1 MASGK
6 VEVELRILGNKV
18 KSDMQAIKK
27 TMDDAVRGISGGSAS
42 TNDPVVRVQEERTK
56 KVKATNNSL
65 KEQARLIREGKN
77 LGANPNISL
86 GAASSRGGASAWS
99 TNAGGGLATA
109 PSPTLMKGGGKGHM
123 MTPEWF
129 LAQAQARAKAMGP
142 LNAGQKGT
150 SIAGM
155 FGNLINFQMSP
166 IAATATKVA
175 GAVAGLR
182 VAFGLV
188 GFVAAHTVGRIM
200 ELSRAMM
207 AHFARA
213 AEAGRAMY
221 AKQLQSGGLPGG
233 FVAGRS
239 LMAEML
245 GVGENEIMRY
255 GNAVA
260 YLNEKI
266 RFAQGVYVQT
276 TPALASAA
284 WELKALNNDL
294 KAIAMLVAAEF
305 APAMRQIVYALRQI
319 IEFVGGSFAKG
330 LAAAFKWALESAIR
344 TVAGHAGVIAYKTAQ
359 KHIGGKIDPG
369 TAPAIQASSARMPAS
384 AWEKMGLVLGTSG
397 RGPMQKVAENTGKT
411 ARILERMAKGMPR
424 GESGLK
430 MFNNPSHAHP

>member
-6 VEVELRILGNKV
+6 IEVELRILGNKV

-42 TNDPVVRVQEERTK
+42 TNDPVVRVQEERMK

-77 LGANPNISL
+77 LGPNPKINM
-86 GAASSRGGASAWS
+86 GTASSSGGASSWS
-99 TNAGGGLATA
+99 TTAGGGLAT
-109 PSPTLMKGGGKGHM
+109 SPPGAGGG
-123 MTPEWF
+123 
-129 LAQAQARAKAMGP
+129 GP
-142 LNAGQKGT
+142 VKN

-155 FGNLINFQMSP
+155 FGNLINFQIGP
-166 IAATATKVA
+166 VAATATKVA
-175 GAVAGLR
+175 GALAGVMVAL
-182 VAFGLV
+182 GLV
-188 GFVAAHTVGRIM
+188 QYAFRHTIGRIM
-200 ELSRAMM
+200 DLSRAMM

-266 RFAQGVYVQT
+266 RFAQGVYVKT

-344 TVAGHAGVIAYKTAQ
+344 TVAGHAGVIAYKTVQ

-384 AWEKMGLVLGTSG
+384 AWEKMGLVLATSG